1 MGRLRRST
9 FRAFKCRLG
18 VHRYYW
24 AHGTHYQVWPA
35 RASWPIRQQICRDCD
50 HRGARERT
58 DA

>member
-18 VHRYYW
+18 VHRFRW
-24 AHGTHYQVWPA
+24 APGRHFQVWPE
-35 RASWPIRQQICRDCD
+35 RADWAIRQQFCRDCD
-50 HRGARERT
+50 ARGARERV